1 MTTGKKIKDLRDI
14 LDKLKQ
20 NKKNEIKDKYFNRY
34 LDKCEL
40 RDIHDKL
47 NDLVNIRKLK
57 TYFDKWH
64 DIANKLMIMGK
75 LSNYLREKKALS
87 DWKKNLDRKNILRN
101 TRRNKILG
109 NIIKKK
115 DDNLLRKYFDKW
127 KEIAKKLKE
136 QDRLK
141 RFLNSGESKR
151 NKYKKMNENKL
162 LKQAFDVWRQNSSFE
177 QTREVLDKIKKTK
190 LMRFKLKDKN
200 KDKDSIIDK
209 YKNKMMQVLLNIYQ
223 RQRDLILKKYF
234 DKWRHAGNP
243 DKDEDEPKYKKKKRI
258 EDNKYTTDSDADFKP
273 TYYNSK
279 QNIYAKRSIISYQKK
294 VIQKTEQFNY
304 DDIEEEKDRISDT
317 SSNNESVLGKGEVLT
332 QVKKVVISQ
341 SRNYTSQSFFIDK
354 NAGNA
359 LRNNNYNYQTTTHN
373 TNQLPMTLKGDFL
386 SLIEKNPKLLSQKN
400 ARIQVTNATCDLNQ
414 IMDDENSENDLNS
427 EEVDFEV
434 ENIKNNNFV
443 IDKSKVL
450 TKVIQNCD
458 KDLYAAQRPFRV
470 KKDKYYSVSIP
481 LNDNEA
487 KWEFLNHIQGER
499 DKNNMNKFELI
510 QKEKE
515 PIKEVP
521 EENESTPYSKKTYR
535 TNRRKVPAKEN
546 SYKLR
551 EINFTQFYRSPM
563 KSPKVT
569 EEEKSM
575 TSSRAPRIR
584 KLEKRKN
591 TQTSLLNNTRVW
603 NINISRNIDNYGSNN
618 IDRSR
623 GKIELDPRSRSIDYG
638 NGYGDYDDSD

>member
-1 MTTGKKIKDLRDI
+1 
-14 LDKLKQ
+14 
-20 NKKNEIKDKYFNRY
+20 
-34 LDKCEL
+34 
-40 RDIHDKL
+40 
-47 NDLVNIRKLK
+47 
-57 TYFDKWH
+57 
-64 DIANKLMIMGK
+64 
-75 LSNYLREKKALS
+75 
-87 DWKKNLDRKNILRN
+87 
-101 TRRNKILG
+101 
-109 NIIKKK
+109 
-115 DDNLLRKYFDKW
+115 
-127 KEIAKKLKE
+127 
-136 QDRLK
+136 
-141 RFLNSGESKR
+141 
-151 NKYKKMNENKL
+151 MNENKL
-162 LKQAFDVWRQNSSFE
+162 LKQAFDIWRKKSSFDE
-177 QTREVLDKIKKTK
+177 TREVLDKIKKSK
-190 LMRFKLKDKN
+190 LMRFKLKDK
-200 KDKDSIIDK
+200 DKDAVIDK

-223 RQRDLILKKYF
+223 RQRHLILKKYL

-279 QNIYAKRSIISYQKK
+279 QNIYAKRNIISYQKK
-294 VIQKTEQFNY
+294 IVQKTEQFNY
-304 DDIEEEKDRISDT
+304 DDMEEEKDKISDT
-317 SSNNESVLGKGEVLT
+317 SSNNESVMGKGEVLT

-414 IMDDENSENDLNS
+414 IMNDENSENDLNS

-481 LNDNEA
+481 LKDNEA

-510 QKEKE
+510 QKENE

-535 TNRRKVPAKEN
+535 TNRKKVPAKEN

-575 TSSRAPRIR
+575 ASSRAPRIR

>member
-1 MTTGKKIKDLRDI
+1 
-14 LDKLKQ
+14 
-20 NKKNEIKDKYFNRY
+20 
-34 LDKCEL
+34 
-40 RDIHDKL
+40 
-47 NDLVNIRKLK
+47 
-57 TYFDKWH
+57 
-64 DIANKLMIMGK
+64 
-75 LSNYLREKKALS
+75 
-87 DWKKNLDRKNILRN
+87 
-101 TRRNKILG
+101 
-109 NIIKKK
+109 
-115 DDNLLRKYFDKW
+115 
-127 KEIAKKLKE
+127 
-136 QDRLK
+136 
-141 RFLNSGESKR
+141 
-151 NKYKKMNENKL
+151 
-162 LKQAFDVWRQNSSFE
+162 
-177 QTREVLDKIKKTK
+177 
-190 LMRFKLKDKN
+190 
-200 KDKDSIIDK
+200 
-209 YKNKMMQVLLNIYQ
+209 
-223 RQRDLILKKYF
+223 
-234 DKWRHAGNP
+234 
-243 DKDEDEPKYKKKKRI
+243 
-258 EDNKYTTDSDADFKP
+258 
-273 TYYNSK
+273 
-279 QNIYAKRSIISYQKK
+279 
-294 VIQKTEQFNY
+294 
-304 DDIEEEKDRISDT
+304 
-317 SSNNESVLGKGEVLT
+317 
-332 QVKKVVISQ
+332 
-341 SRNYTSQSFFIDK
+341 
-354 NAGNA
+354 
-359 LRNNNYNYQTTTHN
+359 
-373 TNQLPMTLKGDFL
+373 MTLKGDFL
-386 SLIEKNPKLLSQKN
+386 SLIEKNPKILTQKN

-414 IMDDENSENDLNS
+414 IMDDDNSENDLNS
-427 EEVDFEV
+427 EEVEFEV
-434 ENIKNNNFV
+434 ENLKNNNFV

-563 KSPKVT
+563 KSPRVT
-569 EEEKSM
+569 EDDKSM
-575 TSSRAPRIR
+575 AESRVPRIR